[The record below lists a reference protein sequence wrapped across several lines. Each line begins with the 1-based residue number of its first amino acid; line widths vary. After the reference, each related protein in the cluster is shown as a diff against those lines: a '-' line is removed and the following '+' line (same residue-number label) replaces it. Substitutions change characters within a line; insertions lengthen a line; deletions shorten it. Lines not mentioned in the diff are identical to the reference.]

1 MSSIRSYFFLL
12 FLLAAASACCDEDFI
27 DLRTFIKER
36 TQQYPLNVCNKI
48 YLNTPPRTGSTLVYN
63 VLRFLF
69 ENDDH
74 KPWDGNFWNLI
85 VKSHGD
91 PFLRS
96 DVIYITTIRD
106 PVEACLSQYR
116 VYCSQKKKILP
127 IEVLYQI
134 VHEQLRSFK
143 HLEKLVSNKMRL
155 IILEY
160 EEIVD
165 DLRFL
170 FSILESKFN
179 ITIDPRDKDFL
190 QRALS
195 KENVIKNAEKMGA
208 FASVDDFSLIHGS
221 HIDRG
226 EQSKDLQELIRI
238 EILERLSDQPN
249 LFQKWGYLRDLQTA
263 CTNY

>member
-1 MSSIRSYFFLL
+1 MR
-12 FLLAAASACCDEDFI
+12 AHCEEDFI
-27 DLRTFIKER
+27 DLHSFVKER
-36 TQQYPLNVCNKI
+36 TQQYPLKTCKKI

-106 PVEACLSQYR
+106 PVEACLSHYR
-116 VYCSQKKKILP
+116 VYCSKQGKILP
-127 IEVLYQI
+127 IETLDQI
-134 VHEQLRSFK
+134 VQGQQQSFK
-143 HLEKLVSNKMRL
+143 HLEKLVSNKMRV

-165 DLRFL
+165 NLGFL
-170 FSILESKFN
+170 LAILENKFN

-190 QRALS
+190 QRALC
-195 KENVIKNAEKMGA
+195 KENVIRNAEKLHT
-208 FASVDDFSLIHGS
+208 FSLIDEFSLVHGS

-226 EQSKDLQELIRI
+226 ELSKDLQELIRM
-238 EILERLSDQPN
+238 EILQRLSEQPS
-249 LFQKWGYLRDLQTA
+249 LFQKWGYLRGLPNA
-263 CTNY
+263 CK